1 MTGGRVSNFATFAV
15 WLLDTGGNGGR
26 SANGRRGAKPRV
38 GIKVECACVLYES
51 QCDDLNRLG
60 GREETDFVVFT

>member
-1 MTGGRVSNFATFAV
+1 MTGGRVSTFATFTV

-26 SANGRRGAKPRV
+26 SANGRGGAKPRV
-38 GIKVECACVLYES
+38 RINVERACVLCES
-51 QCDDLNRLG
+51 QRDDLNMLG